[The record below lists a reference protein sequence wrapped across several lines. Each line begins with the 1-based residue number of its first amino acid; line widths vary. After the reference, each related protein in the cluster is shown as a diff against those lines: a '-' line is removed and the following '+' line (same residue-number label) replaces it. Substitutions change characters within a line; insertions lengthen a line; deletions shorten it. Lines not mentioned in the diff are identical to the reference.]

1 MIKWTLTIG
10 VAALALSA
18 MAPSMAMAGPGGG
31 HGGGGDQQRGGGGQ
45 GNGGGGEQQRG
56 GGGEKHGGGGGGGE
70 QQRAGGGE
78 KHGGGGGGGGG
89 ERMARPDRGS
99 PQQAGRQEF
108 RQERRQEFRQERRQ
122 EYRQARRNEYRQ
134 ERRQEFRQE
143 RRAQYRPEHQPGGE
157 RFARNEQRQGF
168 IREHGRSV
176 AYAAAGAGAA
186 YAGTRYV
193 DHRNDQ
199 RDRGQINGCP
209 PGLAAKDNG
218 CMPPGQVRSSW
229 GYGAPLRSQY
239 ADAYLPGQYRAWY
252 PDNDQYYYRYGDGY
266 AYRVGRSD
274 NLVSGLFPLSGN
286 GYYAPGELYPAAYDV
301 YNIPQPYQSYYPDN
315 GDYDYRYGDGA
326 IYQVNQ
332 SSGLVESIVALLTGG
347 GYGGELG
354 SGLGGLGGGLGG
366 LGGGYGG
373 GLGALGIGQAL
384 PAGYVVYN
392 VPDPYRDRHYDTADE
407 NYRYGDGNIYRVDP
421 KTQVIQA
428 IISALS

>member
-1 MIKWTLTIG
+1 MTKWKLAVG
-10 VAALALSA
+10 VATLALASL
-18 MAPSMAMAGPGGG
+18 APSMAMAGPGGG
-31 HGGGGDQQRGGGGQ
+31 GGGEKHGGGGQ
-45 GNGGGGEQQRG
+45 GGDGGGPGNGGGEKHGGGGGGEQQRG
-56 GGGEKHGGGGGGGE
+56 GGGEKHGGGGG
-70 QQRAGGGE
+70 
-78 KHGGGGGGGGG
+78 
-89 ERMARPDRGS
+89 ERMARPDMRFE
-99 PQQAGRQEF
+99 QQG
-108 RQERRQEFRQERRQ
+108 RRQEFRQERRQ
-122 EYRQARRNEYRQ
+122 EYRQARRQEYRQ
-134 ERRQEFRQE
+134 ERPVH
-143 RRAQYRPEHQPGGE
+143 YRPEHPRGGE

-168 IREHGRSV
+168 VREHGRSI
-176 AYAAAGAGAA
+176 AYVGAGAAAA

-193 DHRNDQ
+193 ENRNDQ
-199 RDRGQINGCP
+199 RDRGLINGCP

-218 CMPPGQVRSSW
+218 CMPPGQVRQQW

-286 GYYAPGELYPAAYDV
+286 GYYAPGELYPAAYDI

-315 GDYDYRYGDGA
+315 GAYDYRYGDGA

-332 SSGLVESIVALLTGG
+332 SNGLVESIVALLTGG
-347 GYGGELG
+347 GYGGGLVSGLG
-354 SGLGGLGGGLGG
+354 GGLGGLGGG

-373 GLGALGIGQAL
+373 GLGAFGIGQTL
-384 PAGYVVYN
+384 PAGYDVYN
-392 VPDPYRDRHYDTADE
+392 VPDPYRDRYTDTAAE
-407 NYRYGDGNIYRVDP
+407 NYRYADGNIYRVDP

>member
-1 MIKWTLTIG
+1 MTKWKLAVG
-10 VAALALSA
+10 VAAIALASL
-18 MAPSMAMAGPGGG
+18 APGMAMAGPGGG
-31 HGGGGDQQRGGGGQ
+31 HGGGGGDEKHGGGGGGPGNGGGDQQRGGGG
-45 GNGGGGEQQRG
+45 GEKRGG
-56 GGGEKHGGGGGGGE
+56 GGGEKHGGGG
-70 QQRAGGGE
+70 
-78 KHGGGGGGGGG
+78 
-89 ERMARPDRGS
+89 ERMGRPDMGS
-99 PQQAGRQEF
+99 PQQA
-108 RQERRQEFRQERRQ
+108 RRQEFRQERRQ
-122 EYRQARRNEYRQ
+122 EYRQARRQEYRQEQRQEYRQ
-134 ERRQEFRQE
+134 ERRQE
-143 RRAQYRPEHQPGGE
+143 YRPEHQRGGE
-157 RFARNEQRQGF
+157 RFARNEQRRGVV
-168 IREHGRSV
+168 REHGRSI

-193 DHRNDQ
+193 EHRNDQ
-199 RDRGQINGCP
+199 RDRGHINGCP

-218 CMPPGQVRSSW
+218 CMPPGQVRSAL

-286 GYYAPGELYPAAYDV
+286 GYYAPGELYPAAYDI
-301 YNIPQPYQSYYPDN
+301 YNIPQPYQGYYPDN

-332 SSGLVESIVALLTGG
+332 SSGLIESIVALLTGG
-347 GYGGELG
+347 GYG
-354 SGLGGLGGGLGG
+354 GGLGGGLGG
-366 LGGGYGG
+366 LGGGYGS

-384 PAGYVVYN
+384 PAGYDVYN
-392 VPDPYRDRHYDTADE
+392 VPDPYRDRYSDTADE
-407 NYRYGDGNIYRVDP
+407 NYRYADGNIYRVDP

>member
-1 MIKWTLTIG
+1 MTKWKLAVG
-10 VAALALSA
+10 VAAIALASL
-18 MAPSMAMAGPGGG
+18 APGMAMAGPGGG
-31 HGGGGDQQRGGGGQ
+31 HGGGGADEKHGGGGGGPGNGGGDQQRGGGG
-45 GNGGGGEQQRG
+45 GEKRGGGGDQQRGG
-56 GGGEKHGGGGGGGE
+56 GGGEKHGGGG
-70 QQRAGGGE
+70 
-78 KHGGGGGGGGG
+78 
-89 ERMARPDRGS
+89 ERMARPDMGS
-99 PQQAGRQEF
+99 PQQALRQEF
-108 RQERRQEFRQERRQ
+108 RQERRQEDRQARRQEYRQERRHEYRQERRQ
-122 EYRQARRNEYRQ
+122 EYR
-134 ERRQEFRQE
+134 
-143 RRAQYRPEHQPGGE
+143 PEHQRGGE
-157 RFARNEQRQGF
+157 RFARNGQRRGVV
-168 IREHGRSV
+168 REHGRSI

-193 DHRNDQ
+193 EHRNDQ

-218 CMPPGQVRSSW
+218 CMPPGQVRSAL

-286 GYYAPGELYPAAYDV
+286 GYYAPGELYPAAYDI
-301 YNIPQPYQSYYPDN
+301 YNIPQPYQGYYPDN

-332 SSGLVESIVALLTGG
+332 SSGLIESIVALLTGG
-347 GYGGELG
+347 GYGG
-354 SGLGGLGGGLGG
+354 GLGGLGG
-366 LGGGYGG
+366 LGGGYGS

-384 PAGYVVYN
+384 PAGYDVYN
-392 VPDPYRDRHYDTADE
+392 VPDPYRDRYSDTADE
-407 NYRYGDGNIYRVDP
+407 NYRYADGNIYRVDP